1 MAVKLNLGDWNGIF
15 AVPNSVVDKHIKIA
29 GGAQL
34 KVLLFILRHSG
45 RELSLDDIIDAT
57 NVNKEDVK
65 DCIGFWVAAGLLKNC
80 DNTLVPGESTEPM
93 EIFSQALPEREEEKP
108 KPRPVTRVQRPDPV
122 FVANRIA
129 EDPEIAF
136 LMQEAEIILARPLS
150 SGDSGTLIMLHDS
163 DGLPS
168 SVILMIMQYAAG
180 LGKGMKYV
188 EALGAAWA
196 AEGIST
202 LEQAE
207 NKLKTLDEAKQAW
220 GIIQSTFGLDAHS
233 PTEKEKSNATRWVH
247 EMGFSKEMLRMAY
260 EICIDAKGKYLPNY
274 VNRVLESWH
283 LKGIKTV
290 DQVRADIEN
299 DKKNKASG
307 TKGMG
312 GQPSYDLSE
321 FENTS
326 MFDD

>member
-1 MAVKLNLGDWNGIF
+1 MAVKINLGDWNGIF
-15 AVPNSVVDKHIKIA
+15 AVPDSVVDKHIKIA

-34 KVLLFILRHSG
+34 KVLLFLLRHSS
-45 RELSLDDIIDAT
+45 RDLSVDEISDAT
-57 NVNKEDVK
+57 NVSKEDVK
-65 DCIGFWVAAGLLKNC
+65 DCIGFWVACGLLKNY
-80 DNTLVPGESTEPM
+80 DNTLVPNDANGVQQVFTPSSENDDDK
-93 EIFSQALPEREEEKP
+93 Q
-108 KPRPVTRVQRPDPV
+108 KPRPITRVQRPDPV

-136 LMQEAEIILARPLS
+136 LMQEAEIILGRPLS

-168 SVILMIMQYAAG
+168 SVILMIMQYAST

-188 EALGAAWA
+188 EALGASWA

-207 NKLKTLDEAKQAW
+207 NKLKMLDESKQAW
-220 GIIQSTFGLDAHS
+220 KLIQSTFGLDAHS
-233 PTEKEKSNATRWVH
+233 PTEKEKLNATRWVN
-247 EMGFSKEMLRMAY
+247 EMGFSKDVLRMAY

-283 LKGIKTV
+283 LKGIKTPE
-290 DQVRADIEN
+290 QVKADIEN